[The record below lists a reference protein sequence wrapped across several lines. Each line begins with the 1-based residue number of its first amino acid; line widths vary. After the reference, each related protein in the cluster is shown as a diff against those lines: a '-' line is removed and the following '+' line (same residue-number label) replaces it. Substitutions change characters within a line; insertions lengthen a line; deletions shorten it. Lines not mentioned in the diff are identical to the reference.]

1 MVKYVY
7 PKLRMPNL
15 VRQKSYLTGSDGII
29 SEKARVIVWAF
40 LREVEAEEVMCKRLA
55 MWFM

>member
-1 MVKYVY
+1 
-7 PKLRMPNL
+7 MPNL